1 MSANTILLSLPAGHH
16 VADLVRGTFLRSLLS
31 DCPGLRVVVLSPF
44 ADDPQ
49 LRAELDEIGV
59 VCLAPPPVRSR
70 VTARVVDSILSEKF
84 LIQSRLRAVRL
95 QRDRA
100 RLLDGWWGRRTMIAL
115 KAGVCRL
122 PVSRRAWFRLAGV
135 VTDCAGYRRV
145 FQTYH
150 PSLVLTATA
159 GFLPVEVPLIYA
171 ARRSGIP
178 QMGVDLGWDNLSSKY
193 HTVLPVDYLA
203 VWNETMRDEALR
215 FHGFRGDRVTV
226 TGPIPFDAYRSPRTL
241 PSRVDFVRSFGGDA
255 TRPLVTLATAPEV
268 VYPTTDR
275 VVATLVS
282 AIRDGRFGADAQ
294 LLVRVHPRDVPDR
307 YGSFHDGR
315 QVFVEKPFEQLT
327 RSTVVPELDAVTPG
341 AHGRARLAATMAHSD
356 VLVNFASTTTLE
368 AAWFD
373 TPIVNIGYDD
383 TPGLPLPLSIGRYY
397 RYEHYQAVVDTGAAR
412 IASSADDLVA
422 AVQGYLDTPTADADA
437 RRALVKRCCGPQNGD
452 ASDRLVRW
460 VLETL
465 VSEAAAPGHVGS
477 TKTVSSRSGEARGHS
492 AVQNGASRR

>member
-1 MSANTILLSLPAGHH
+1 VSASTILLSLPAGHH
-16 VADLVRGTFLRSLLS
+16 VADLARGTFLRSLLS
-31 DCPGLRVVVLSPF
+31 ARPGLRVVVLSPF

-49 LRAELDEIGV
+49 LRAEFDEIGV
-59 VCLAPPPVRSR
+59 ACLAPPPVRFR
-70 VTARVVDSILSEKF
+70 VAARVVDSILSEKF

-100 RLLDGWWGRRTMIAL
+100 RLLDGWRGRRMMISL

-122 PVSRRAWFRLAGV
+122 PVSRRAWFRLAGA

-145 FQTYH
+145 FQTYR

-171 ARRSGIP
+171 ARRGGIP

-215 FHGFRGDRVTV
+215 FHGFREDRVTV

-241 PSRVDFVRSFGGDA
+241 PTRADFVRSFGGDP
-255 TRPLVTLATAPEV
+255 TRRLVTLATAPKV

-282 AIRDGRFGADAQ
+282 AVRDGRFGSGAQ
-294 LLVRVHPRDVPDR
+294 FLVRVHPRDASDR
-307 YGSFHDGR
+307 YESFHDGR
-315 QVFVEKPFEQLT
+315 QIFVEKPFEQLT
-327 RSTVVPELDAVTPG
+327 RSTVVSELDAVTPG
-341 AHGRARLAATMAHSD
+341 TNGRARLAATMAHSD

-373 TPIVNIGYDD
+373 TPVVNIGYDD

-397 RYEHYQAVVDTGAAR
+397 RYEHYQPVVETGAAR
-412 IASSADDLVA
+412 IAGSANDLVA
-422 AVQGYLDTPTADADA
+422 AVRGYLATPTADADA
-437 RRALVKRCCGPQNGD
+437 RRQLVQRCCGPRHGN
-452 ASDRLVRW
+452 ASDRLLTW

-465 VSEAAAPGHVGS
+465 TSEDADPAGHVGS
-477 TKTVSSRSGEARGHS
+477 TKTVWLNSKARGHS
-492 AVQNGASRR
+492 AARNGAPRR